1 MVSVIGRK
9 LLRENEIWRLIDLG
23 SELSLSAFFLIE
35 HEWVFY
41 LALSLKFFFINCE
54 WQHNFPRD
62 VQWSSQSLERYFKAR
77 RTLFPSLSPIKWK
90 IFIVRATQQVYFF
103 FKLKV
108 LSDFF
113 TRFWTSYEKWLMMDF
128 YFGPCSMQFYAT
140 FMLPLNDVY
149 LWIVIGMLLVQ
160 ETLHFRG
167 AQRGFFKLGFPPFYH
182 HHYIHQ
188 LICILSCFGL
198 LASSCCFIE
207 FLTSYYLVLL
217 TV

>member
-1 MVSVIGRK
+1 
-9 LLRENEIWRLIDLG
+9 
-23 SELSLSAFFLIE
+23 
-35 HEWVFY
+35 
-41 LALSLKFFFINCE
+41 
-54 WQHNFPRD
+54 
-62 VQWSSQSLERYFKAR
+62 
-77 RTLFPSLSPIKWK
+77 
-90 IFIVRATQQVYFF
+90 
-103 FKLKV
+103 
-108 LSDFF
+108 
-113 TRFWTSYEKWLMMDF
+113 MMDF

-217 TV
+217 TVQLIMRKLKKYVCSQAENCPLHMNTERTTSSFVLFLFLKQFQHLDVKSAGSPLSFLVPFSFFL

>member
-1 MVSVIGRK
+1 MKLSVLGKI
-9 LLRENEIWRLIDLG
+9 LQSSENPISLIIANQMENIYCKG
-23 SELSLSAFFLIE
+23 NPAG
-35 HEWVFY
+35 V
-41 LALSLKFFFINCE
+41 
-54 WQHNFPRD
+54 
-62 VQWSSQSLERYFKAR
+62 
-77 RTLFPSLSPIKWK
+77 
-90 IFIVRATQQVYFF
+90 FF

-113 TRFWTSYEKWLMMDF
+113 TRFWTSYEKRLMMDF